1 MIWAALSA
9 VRSRF
14 LFRFAPQKELHSGR
28 AAGDSPQQ
36 ENPKD
41 SISIAVGEIEEQ
53 DSAKPNLWN
62 RKHTKGEPLK
72 GFN

>member
-1 MIWAALSA
+1 MIWAAYPPSVSA
-9 VRSRF
+9 F

-41 SISIAVGEIEEQ
+41 SISIAVGATYGNKIAE
-53 DSAKPNLWN
+53 
-62 RKHTKGEPLK
+62 
-72 GFN
+72 